1 MESPFVTR
9 IVLVLSLLAGLGWG
23 SPLAAQTLPYDSDE
37 GTFSSVRPRVPEPMV
52 FDLVRPLGA
61 HRGELEVNSLFRFTP
76 DGAPARLA
84 WAPEVEY
91 TFADGYG
98 IEFELPMENGSVH
111 AYKAAVQGT
120 LPGPIPRRFIHGW
133 QAIAERARH
142 GGRPQLDL
150 LYLAGS
156 RWHPR
161 WSAFT
166 MTGVRR
172 EQEDDR
178 GTFLGNYTLFFHAS
192 PDVTVGLESNLAST
206 AASGRHVLVMPQL
219 HLRKNRVNVQIGTGL
234 VHTPGAGSQLQIGW
248 RLSREF

>member
-1 MESPFVTR
+1 MTR
-9 IVLVLSLLAGLGWG
+9 ITLLLVLLASLCTL
-23 SPLAAQTLPYDSDE
+23 SPVAAQQHPYDSDE
-37 GTFSSVRPRVPEPMV
+37 GTFSSVRPRIPEPMV

-61 HRGELEVNSLFRFTP
+61 HRGEFEANSLFRFTP
-76 DGAPARLA
+76 GAAPARLA

-98 IEFELPMENGSVH
+98 IEFELPMEDAGIH

-120 LPGPIPRRFIHGW
+120 LPGPRPRSFIHGW
-133 QAIAERARH
+133 QVVGEAIRH

-156 RWHPR
+156 RWHAR

-172 EQEDDR
+172 EPDTDR
-178 GTFLGNYTLFFHAS
+178 GTFLGNYTLFFHAK
-192 PDVTVGLESNLAST
+192 PDVTLGLESNLA
-206 AASGRHVLVMPQL
+206 AAAAGPTLLVMPQL
-219 HLRKNRVNVQIGTGL
+219 HLRKNRLNVQAGTGL
-234 VHTPGAGSQLQIGW
+234 VRTPGASPRLQIGC
-248 RLSREF
+248 RISREF